1 MKRKI
6 LDSGIWLQ
14 PIVFILVMY
23 AFKVVFPSFLTLK
36 HVLIIFAGSFL
47 PTVFLLIYYIGA
59 PRESEAFIGKEKA
72 MYPPVD
78 KAMLYKKPMGVVFG
92 KYKGKYVCRPIT
104 ADGHVFLIGGSGVG
118 KSSTVVIPTLLSNP
132 GTRIFAVD
140 IKGELSYKTV
150 KYGNKHVLIFNPQ
163 DRKSYGWNPFFN
175 LKKSSSDQ
183 EILETTQVIVFSLIS
198 LGADMKDAFWKNSAR
213 NLLLGLMLYYY
224 KAGTVNF
231 IGIIDEILNKPV
243 RDSIKAVMDNAK
255 DNSIERRYITQFS
268 SMEDETLGGIDAD
281 MRNHLVVFA
290 NDQDIRFAFKDN
302 GRKIHPRL
310 LEKGYSIYLAIREEK
325 LTAYY
330 DVLQLIINQTLAELE
345 KRPEDSKPIIFI
357 IDELPRILSAGKI
370 DRLLD
375 AARTLR
381 SRKVVLFLVA
391 QSTEALMDA
400 FTENQVADLI
410 SNCAYN
416 VVLSASTR
424 KTQDMV
430 CRWCGKYKVR
440 KQSWNLNGSD
450 RRVSVSFE
458 EKDIVEP
465 SDLKMLDKA
474 GEAILIS
481 PWGYNRIKK
490 CPYYKDKIMGPKSQ
504 EIVKYNKTI
513 LQMETETKRCGNKS
527 RSAQGKKTKSSK

>member
-1 MKRKI
+1 
-6 LDSGIWLQ
+6 
-14 PIVFILVMY
+14 
-23 AFKVVFPSFLTLK
+23 
-36 HVLIIFAGSFL
+36 
-47 PTVFLLIYYIGA
+47 
-59 PRESEAFIGKEKA
+59 

-183 EILETTQVIVFSLIS
+183 EILETMQVIVFSLIS

-213 NLLLGLMLYYY
+213 NLLLGLMVYYY

-302 GRKIHPRL
+302 GSKIHPRV
-310 LEKGYSIYLAIREEK
+310 LEKGYSVYLAIREEK

-527 RSAQGKKTKSSK
+527 RSAKGKKTKSSK